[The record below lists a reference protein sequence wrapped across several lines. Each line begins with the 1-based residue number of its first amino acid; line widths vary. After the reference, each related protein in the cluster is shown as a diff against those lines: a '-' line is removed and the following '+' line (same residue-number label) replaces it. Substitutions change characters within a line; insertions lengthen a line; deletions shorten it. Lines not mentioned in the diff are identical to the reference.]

1 MLIAIFVAWLVCGTA
16 FGMFL
21 GMVIAKMGAHR

>member
-1 MLIAIFVAWLVCGTA
+1 MVIALFLAWLVCGTV

-21 GMVIAKMGAHR
+21 GMVIGKMGAHR